1 MVGNVNEMAAMRASY
16 VVAQQ
21 EADDAIAQV
30 KCRKQQML
38 DDAEVYEAAKIRLH
52 EATYTKELAEA
63 HRLLPIAAKRYH
75 SPGAIMPSSA
85 NFN

>member
-1 MVGNVNEMAAMRASY
+1 
-16 VVAQQ
+16 
-21 EADDAIAQV
+21 
-30 KCRKQQML
+30 ML

-52 EATYTKELAEA
+52 DATYTKELAEA
-63 HRLLPIAAKRYH
+63 HRILPIAAKRYH